1 MGSPQN
7 LSVGFWV
14 TFLRPEHAYMELVQ
28 TGRHVKRHPARC
40 RGLWVKA
47 AASPA
52 REEGAS
58 EATPSPPTRR
68 CPQGGAGG
76 HASSPGGHLSLEINF
91 LTTAKW
97 PFI

>member
-28 TGRHVKRHPARC
+28 TGRHVKRHPAHC

-52 REEGAS
+52 RAEGAS
-58 EATPSPPTRR
+58 EATPSPP
-68 CPQGGAGG
+68 PGGAPREGRE
-76 HASSPGGHLSLEINF
+76 AVLPVLVVTF
-91 LTTAKW
+91 L
-97 PFI
+97 